1 MIRKRVLMIATLAL
15 SAGLG
20 IGVTV
25 AQPQRIHPGA
35 ACAARCDSQY
45 SWCLQTGQPQY
56 MCDQQRYDC
65 YMACQGV

>member
-1 MIRKRVLMIATLAL
+1 MSRKSVSIVAGVALAM
-15 SAGLG
+15 GLG
-20 IGVTV
+20 IGVSA

-56 MCDQQRYDC
+56 VCDQQRYDC